1 MCIRVPSWLSS
12 IRLERSRNLVKIS
25 LYCLWYKEVFNP
37 LTQLSLMVCFRS
49 ESDAAPAVSYNLHVY
64 NTAVTSAHD
73 FTYDYDNV
81 THMRIFI
88 SFWAIHVCTLLLLLV
103 LLLLLILLVLTAR
116 ITFHRL
122 STCMLDAEL
131 TMKQH
136 VNNVA
141 RSCFFHLRRI
151 RRPRRC
157 VGHNTAMQLVCS
169 LVLSRLD
176 YCNIVLSGLPNST
189 ISILQHVQNS
199 AARLVVGLRTQD
211 NTTQELKRL
220 HSALYSC
227 PSSYASSI
235 QGVPFDAHSQ
245 GLKWGGMGRY
255 GIPPSQILSNS
266 LKLRPRYGDFSIF
279 SKMAAFAIL
288 DLWYVCW
295 DHPRRAF
302 GGLYHCQNLVGI
314 DAVVLI
320 IMHVFSISR
329 VWLENAHSGLIIFF
343 GWGFTPK

>member
-255 GIPPSQILSNS
+255 GIPPSQILSHDHTSGVDPSVFWVFEHPHNFGRWCS
-266 LKLRPRYGDFSIF
+266 PVSEHPQIFPENMRFLPANGVHLQSIYLLTWRLKQCL
-279 SKMAAFAIL
+279 L
-288 DLWYVCW
+288 L
-295 DHPRRAF
+295 
-302 GGLYHCQNLVGI
+302 
-314 DAVVLI
+314 
-320 IMHVFSISR
+320 
-329 VWLENAHSGLIIFF
+329 
-343 GWGFTPK
+343 FTV